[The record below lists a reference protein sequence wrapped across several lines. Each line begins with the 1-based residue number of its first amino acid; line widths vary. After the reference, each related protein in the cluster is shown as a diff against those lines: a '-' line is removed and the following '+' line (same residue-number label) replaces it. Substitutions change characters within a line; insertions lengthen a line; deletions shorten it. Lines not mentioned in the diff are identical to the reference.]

1 MKKILVYTILF
12 LLISTGTK
20 AQELNL
26 GDIMGEAQEFFGEAK
41 DKAKHAADDKAIDDL
56 KKKFKNLATDLSSLD
71 MYSPELK
78 CIYLMIKYEENFVK
92 LKKET
97 NKTDDCLIKYDLYGM
112 QLMAIAS
119 STTIIYCTEG
129 LYNLILGDGN
139 LGGSIFDS
147 PEYVI
152 VLGDYYDL
160 ISDHDDRKYGLNNS
174 PKYGKRYNQLHE
186 DFQKTLREFLF
197 AEESLTVSNDKEK
210 NKRKHMIRAHER
222 ISYLLNTYF
231 HPLAIIKESVD
242 IGNTMSA
249 LPCSK
254 G

>member
-1 MKKILVYTILF
+1 MKKILGYTVLF
-12 LLISTGTK
+12 LFISTGAR
-20 AQELNL
+20 AQDFDLR
-26 GDIMGEAQEFFGEAK
+26 DIMGEAQEFFGEAQ
-41 DKAKHAADDKAIDDL
+41 DEAKQAADDKAIDDL

-78 CIYLMIKYEENFVK
+78 CIYLMIKYEENFVE

-97 NKTDDCLIKYDLYGM
+97 NKADDCQIKYDLYGM

-147 PEYVI
+147 PEYVT

-160 ISDHDDRKYGLNNS
+160 FRDYDDRKYHLDS
-174 PKYGKRYNQLHE
+174 LTYGKSYNQLHE
-186 DFQKTLREFLF
+186 DFQKTMRNFLF
-197 AEESLTVSNDKEK
+197 AEGGLTLSNDEDES
-210 NKRKHMIRAHER
+210 KRKLMIRAHER
-222 ISYLLNTYF
+222 ISYLLETYF